1 MNYATQQTPSIQA
14 QIIDHYIELGYSYE
28 GAYMMWEDDYNRGV
42 IVEEEWE
49 VEEEVEQE
57 PSAEELAINTFTRVA
72 QERGFTLNEA
82 QTIANNIVKLQKE
95 GNYQKAYKLYIKRLT
110 A

>member
-1 MNYATQQTPSIQA
+1 MNYTTQQNPSIQA
-14 QIIDHYIELGYSYE
+14 QIIDYYIELGYSYE
-28 GAYMMWEDDYNRGV
+28 GAYMMWEDDYNRGI

-49 VEEEVEQE
+49 VEEEIEQE
-57 PSAEELAINTFTRVA
+57 PSADELAITTFTRVA

-82 QTIANNIVKLQKE
+82 QTIANNIIKLKKE
-95 GNYQKAYKLYIKRLT
+95 GNYQRAFKLYIKRLI